1 MQSEQLIVLAVMIF
15 VLIIFTLG
23 KSPLFR
29 VDRTG
34 SVLIAVSVLLCTK
47 INDFL
52 ELVSFVDFQ
61 TITILFCMMV
71 IVANL
76 RLAGMFELVGNLLN
90 THINS
95 ERKLLLAVIIMSG
108 FLSAIAINDIVCLLF
123 TPIVIMV
130 CNNFGVAAK
139 PHLIGL
145 AIASNIGSAGSLIGN
160 PQNILVA
167 SLSGISFSF
176 YISETLPI
184 VLLGLVLSY
193 FWIAFQYRASLKKVV
208 VFNKASNCFYH
219 KYLLLKSSFVLLGIV
234 VGYMLGHNLLILTLL
249 GASLLLLTRRVNP
262 NKIYRGIDF
271 NLLIMF
277 VGLFAIIGSIEKSG
291 LLELLLKNLSSTL
304 QDSFIFFI
312 GLTVVLSNIVSNV
325 PAVLLLKNFIHG
337 SDTEIWWTSLALV
350 STVAGNLTLFGS
362 MANLIVVEIAKGKN
376 IKITAGEYFKIGCP
390 LTIVLT
396 IVAYFKMLYKL

>member
-1 MQSEQLIVLAVMIF
+1 M
-15 VLIIFTLG
+15 
-23 KSPLFR
+23 
-29 VDRTG
+29 
-34 SVLIAVSVLLCTK
+34 
-47 INDFL
+47 
-52 ELVSFVDFQ
+52 
-61 TITILFCMMV
+61 
-71 IVANL
+71 
-76 RLAGMFELVGNLLN
+76 
-90 THINS
+90 
-95 ERKLLLAVIIMSG
+95 
-108 FLSAIAINDIVCLLF
+108 
-123 TPIVIMV
+123 
-130 CNNFGVAAK
+130 
-139 PHLIGL
+139 
-145 AIASNIGSAGSLIGN
+145 
-160 PQNILVA
+160 
-167 SLSGISFSF
+167 
-176 YISETLPI
+176 
-184 VLLGLVLSY
+184 
-193 FWIAFQYRASLKKVV
+193 
-208 VFNKASNCFYH
+208 
-219 KYLLLKSSFVLLGIV
+219 
-234 VGYMLGHNLLILTLL
+234 LLILTLL

-325 PAVLLLKNFIHG
+325 PAVLLLKNFIPG